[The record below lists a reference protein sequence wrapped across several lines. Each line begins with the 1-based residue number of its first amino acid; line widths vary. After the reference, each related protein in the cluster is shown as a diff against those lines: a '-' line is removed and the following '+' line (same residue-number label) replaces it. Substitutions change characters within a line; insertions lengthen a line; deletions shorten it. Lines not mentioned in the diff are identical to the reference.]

1 MPLLFIIVLEV
12 LATAIRQ
19 EKETKGIQ
27 IGREKLKLSLFADDV
42 NTLYRKPQS
51 LQQKTIRTKLKSV
64 KFKDTRLIYR
74 NLLLF
79 LYINNEVP
87 EEKENMKKNKILG
100 INLSEEVEDLYS
112 ENYKT
117 LMKEIEDNTK
127 KWKDI
132 PCSEI
137 GRILLKCL

>member
-1 MPLLFIIVLEV
+1 MVCNNLQLFIFKIK
-12 LATAIRQ
+12 AKR
-19 EKETKGIQ
+19 TKGLLI
-27 IGREKLKLSLFADDV
+27 LDALS
-42 NTLYRKPQS
+42 S
-51 LQQKTIRTKLKSV
+51 KTIRTKLKSV

-100 INLSEEVEDLYS
+100 INLSEEVKDLYS